1 MLFSDLFLV
10 NKGVLHAYHGIV
22 LSAEGYDIK
31 SELLLIPTHQS
42 ILKCYGESKDN
53 REQCYGGEEMLVG
66 TILRKSAGDKEEK
79 LKACIINFPV
89 QY

>member
-1 MLFSDLFLV
+1 MLFSDLFLF
-10 NKGVLHAYHGIV
+10 NKAVLHAYHGIV

-42 ILKCYGESKDN
+42 ILKCYGKSKDN

-79 LKACIINFPV
+79 HA
-89 QY
+89 